1 MVLDQIPLAR
11 LLENA
16 ASPPIPRVSKDL
28 RVFQKN
34 DVKSFATICDKK
46 WRSFAYFQQKCQ
58 IKTRL
63 FLAPTGRRHETRSK
77 AGRGP

>member
-1 MVLDQIPLAR
+1 MVLDLIPLAR

-28 RVFQKN
+28 RV
-34 DVKSFATICDKK
+34 TICDKK

-63 FLAPTGRRHETRSK
+63 FLAPTGRRHEMRSK
-77 AGRGP
+77 AGPEA